1 MEPER
6 STQGVWVM
14 AAFLGAAA
22 IVLDDPSF
30 FLAAFSLVLLTAA
43 LAVRFRLR
51 MHRIITSARITRSS
65 DHKVVQQGGTTVI
78 TTGFSCS
85 PDPGM
90 TIRVSDI
97 LPPATLSVPT
107 STTGVVARDG
117 NATLRYTLTPLV
129 PGSIRFPGISLAV
142 SDPFF
147 TASLVMGSDPFCGP
161 GLDVH
166 PHAAY
171 ERAHIREGFGA
182 REKDALSIFHGY
194 GIRSIRE
201 YIRGDD
207 LRFIDWKMTAKHD
220 RMFVREYTAV
230 ENVPP
235 LIVLDLPDSSF
246 PVSDE
251 LIANLVNGVTGE
263 TVNAIRNSG
272 SVSLFI
278 ISGVNIISI
287 MLEETDLQQCI
298 TVLRTSAHPHFR
310 LHHAYRWKDRASMRG
325 FSRKTGGAADWP
337 KKDESGLF
345 SAKIAQIYRNSL
357 AVPYVP
363 AFSTQ
368 VSRLLHS
375 LQMEEIILYSLFE
388 GDLSHIREIALQA
401 QIQRIRLKPR
411 TVPGQ
416 DAAKIVSIKKALGI
430 DTMEIIS

>member
-6 STQGVWVM
+6 STQGIWIM
-14 AAFLGAAA
+14 AAFLGSAA
-22 IVLDDPSF
+22 IVLDSPPF
-30 FLAAFSLVLLTAA
+30 FLATFSLVLFSAS
-43 LAVRFRLR
+43 LAIRFRLR
-51 MHRIITSARITRSS
+51 MHRIITSARVTRSS
-65 DHKVVQQGGTTVI
+65 DHKVLQQGGITDI

-85 PDPGM
+85 PDPGL
-90 TIRVSDI
+90 TIRVRDVS
-97 LPPATLSVPT
+97 PPATLSDPVNAT
-107 STTGVVARDG
+107 AVVAADG
-117 NATLRYTLTPLV
+117 SAAVRYSLTPLV
-129 PGSIRFPGISLAV
+129 PGSIRFPGISLTV

-147 TASLVMGSDPFCGP
+147 SASLVMGSGPFCGP
-161 GLDVH
+161 ELDVH

-171 ERAHIREGFGA
+171 ERSHVREGFGPK
-182 REKDALSIFHGY
+182 EKDAFSIFRGY
-194 GIRSIRE
+194 GIRSVRE

-230 ENVPP
+230 ENFPP
-235 LIVLDLPDSSF
+235 LIVLDLPDRSF
-246 PVSDE
+246 PVPDA
-251 LIANLVNGVTGE
+251 LIAGLVNDVTGE
-263 TVNAIRNSG
+263 TVNAIRNYG

-287 MLEETDLQQCI
+287 MLEETDLQRCI

-310 LHHAYRWKDRASMRG
+310 LHHAYRWKDRAGMRG
-325 FSRKTGGAADWP
+325 FYRKTGGAADWQE
-337 KKDESGLF
+337 KDESGLF
-345 SAKIAQIYRNSL
+345 LARIAQIYHASL

-375 LQMEEIILYSLFE
+375 LQIEEIQIYSLFE

-401 QIQRIRLKPR
+401 QIQRIRLKPK

-416 DAAKIVSIKKALGI
+416 DAAHIVSIRRALGT
-430 DTMEIIS
+430 DTVEVIP

>member
-6 STQGVWVM
+6 STQGIWIM

-30 FLAAFSLVLLTAA
+30 FLAAFSLVLLSAA
-43 LAVRFRLR
+43 LALRFRLR
-51 MHRIITSARITRSS
+51 MHRVITSARVTRSS
-65 DHKVVQQGGTTVI
+65 DHKVLQQGGTTAI

-85 PDPGM
+85 PDPGL
-90 TIRVSDI
+90 TIRVRDV
-97 LPPATLSVPT
+97 LPPATLSDPADAT
-107 STTGVVARDG
+107 AVVAADG
-117 NATLRYTLTPLV
+117 SAALRYSLTPLI
-129 PGSIRFPGISLAV
+129 PGSISFPGISLAV

-147 TASLVMGSDPFCGP
+147 SASLVMGTDPFCGP
-161 GLDVH
+161 GPDVH

-171 ERAHIREGFGA
+171 ERSHVREGFGT
-182 REKDALSIFHGY
+182 REKDMLSIHHGY

-230 ENVPP
+230 ENFPP
-235 LIVLDLPDSSF
+235 LIVLDLPDRSF
-246 PVSDE
+246 PVPHD
-251 LIANLVNGVTGE
+251 LIAKLVNDVTGE
-263 TVNAIRNSG
+263 TVNAIRNYG

-287 MLEETDLQQCI
+287 MLEETGLQQCI

-325 FSRKTGGAADWP
+325 FYRKAGSAPDWP

-345 SAKIAQIYRNSL
+345 LAKIAQIYHASL

-368 VSRLLHS
+368 VSRLLHTL
-375 LQMEEIILYSLFE
+375 LQSW
-388 GDLSHIREIALQA
+388 
-401 QIQRIRLKPR
+401 
-411 TVPGQ
+411 
-416 DAAKIVSIKKALGI
+416 
-430 DTMEIIS
+430 